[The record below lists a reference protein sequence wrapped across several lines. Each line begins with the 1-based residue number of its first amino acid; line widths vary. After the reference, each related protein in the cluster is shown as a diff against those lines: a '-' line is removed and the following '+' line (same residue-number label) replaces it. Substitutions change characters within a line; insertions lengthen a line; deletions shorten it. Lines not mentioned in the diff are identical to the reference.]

1 MSYGFH
7 PEALGEYHE
16 AAHYYA
22 RPQPDLDLRCIAC
35 LEEAIALIVEAPDR
49 WRPVDEEVRRC
60 LTPVFRYRIPY
71 TIEPGFVLIVAV
83 APYSRAPRY
92 WKHRIV

>member
-35 LEEAIALIVEAPDR
+35 LEEAIALIVKAPDR
-49 WRPVDEEVRRC
+49 WRPFDEEVRRC
-60 LTPVFRYRIPY
+60 LT
-71 TIEPGFVLIVAV
+71 
-83 APYSRAPRY
+83 
-92 WKHRIV
+92 